1 MYLFMPIFMKF
12 TKNMY
17 NFNAKC
23 LIKKYLQI
31 NKKKFKKKMIIST
44 KYKKMTKI
52 MNCSAGLKWVLG
64 GFDHKIL
71 V

>member
-1 MYLFMPIFMKF
+1 M
-12 TKNMY
+12 
-17 NFNAKC
+17 FNKKVFANKQ
-23 LIKKYLQI
+23 KKYI
-31 NKKKFKKKMIIST
+31 FFKMIIST
-44 KYKKMTKI
+44 KYKKVTKI